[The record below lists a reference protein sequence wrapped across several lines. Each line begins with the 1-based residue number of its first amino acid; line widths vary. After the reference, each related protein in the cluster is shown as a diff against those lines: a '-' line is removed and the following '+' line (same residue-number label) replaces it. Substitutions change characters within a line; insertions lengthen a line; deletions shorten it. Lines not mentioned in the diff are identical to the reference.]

1 MILKEI
7 LKYFRVLGTE
17 RILHGVLQPWY
28 VCGAKIYY
36 DYVTHIE
43 KHEKGSVENILTYE
57 TTYFIT
63 YDLFCFSFEKQIKK
77 KFVKLFLKIPFVTV
91 SGIHK
96 YRDDTVRK
104 YCSFYDLNWRSSR
117 NIQLYNHAVYILL
130 LSDRKKLVHIL
141 QSYLILNRKLN
152 R

>member
-7 LKYFRVLGTE
+7 LKYFRVLGTAHKE

-63 YDLFCFSFEKQIKK
+63 YDLFSFVRQ
-77 KFVKLFLKIPFVTV
+77 KIRE
-91 SGIHK
+91 II
-96 YRDDTVRK
+96 
-104 YCSFYDLNWRSSR
+104 W
-117 NIQLYNHAVYILL
+117 
-130 LSDRKKLVHIL
+130 
-141 QSYLILNRKLN
+141 
-152 R
+152 

>member
-17 RILHGVLQPWY
+17 RILHGVLQLWY

-63 YDLFCFSFEKQIKK
+63 YDLFCFAFSFVKQIKK
-77 KFVKLFLKIPFVTV
+77 KIREII
-91 SGIHK
+91 S
-96 YRDDTVRK
+96 
-104 YCSFYDLNWRSSR
+104 
-117 NIQLYNHAVYILL
+117 
-130 LSDRKKLVHIL
+130 
-141 QSYLILNRKLN
+141 
-152 R
+152 